1 MPFYGADVDQL
12 KALSKALSNGATLLT
27 SRARELD
34 SLIGQ
39 GMTGHGGGWQ
49 GQDAK
54 RFAADWQG
62 RLKPL
67 LERTTRGLEEASRS
81 VLTNADQQ
89 SSASTEGAGSNGS
102 GSGSGSAGDAGSSG
116 AAGSSGGT
124 GSTGSSGSSGGDA
137 STKTASNPDQ
147 PTPQEILDKYQVS
160 DAKVTKWPGDWDP
173 LRFIVDQRE
182 VTEKEAELLNGLGPF
197 EMNAFKDI
205 HDDAFSTADDRFPS
219 ADRNDD
225 QNDAFRHAYWNA
237 LMVKEF
243 GADWAED
250 YATAHEQL
258 PGNPAPREAMDLYN
272 NEVGR
277 NVAIANPDAS
287 AEELADLIEEAV
299 NNGDTVVVGQ
309 DLLPHPSNEV
319 PMDQTGDANNAEP
332 APGEDPEFNDESRT
346 TS

>member
-12 KALSKALSNGATLLT
+12 KALSKSLANGASLLT
-27 SRARELD
+27 NRARELD

-39 GMTGHGGGWQ
+39 GLAGQGGGWQ

-62 RLKPL
+62 RLRPL
-67 LERTTRGLEEASRS
+67 LERTTRGLEEASQS

-89 SSASTEGAGSNGS
+89 SSASTEGGGGTDSGGGS
-102 GSGSGSAGDAGSSG
+102 GDSGKPGNDA
-116 AAGSSGGT
+116 T
-124 GSTGSSGSSGGDA
+124 
-137 STKTASNPDQ
+137 TKTATNPNPDR
-147 PTPQEILDKYQVS
+147 PSPQEILDNYQVS
-160 DAKVTKWPGDWDP
+160 DAETTNWPGDWDP
-173 LRFIVDQRE
+173 LRFVVDQKE
-182 VTEKEAELLNGLGPF
+182 VTKKEAELLNGLGPF
-197 EMNAFKDI
+197 ELNAFKDI
-205 HDDAFSTADDRFPS
+205 HDDAFSSADERFPS

-299 NNGDTVVVGQ
+299 NNGDTVVVGP

-319 PMDQTGDANNAEP
+319 PMDQTGDANNAQP

>member
-12 KALSKALSNGATLLT
+12 KALSKALANGASLLT

-39 GMTGHGGGWQ
+39 GMTGQGGGWQ

-62 RLKPL
+62 RLRPL
-67 LERTTRGLEEASRS
+67 LERTTRGLEEASQS

-89 SSASTEGAGSNGS
+89 SSASTEGS
-102 GSGSGSAGDAGSSG
+102 G
-116 AAGSSGGT
+116 T
-124 GSTGSSGSSGGDA
+124 SGSSGTSANPGND
-137 STKTASNPDQ
+137 STTKTAANPNPGQ
-147 PTPQEILDKYQVS
+147 PTPQEILDEYQVS
-160 DAKVTKWPGDWDP
+160 DAETTNWPGDWDP
-173 LRFIVDQRE
+173 LRFVVDQRE

-197 EMNAFKDI
+197 EMNAFKGI

>member
-12 KALSKALSNGATLLT
+12 KALSKALANGASLLT

-34 SLIGQ
+34 SLIAQ
-39 GMTGHGGGWQ
+39 GMTGQGGGWQ

-62 RLKPL
+62 RLRPL
-67 LERTTRGLEEASRS
+67 LQTTTRGLEEASQS

-89 SSASTEGAGSNGS
+89 SSASTEGAGSE
-102 GSGSGSAGDAGSSG
+102 A
-116 AAGSSGGT
+116 T
-124 GSTGSSGSSGGDA
+124 
-137 STKTASNPDQ
+137 TKTTAANPNPGQ
-147 PTPQEILDKYQVS
+147 PTPQEILDEYQVS
-160 DAKVTKWPGDWDP
+160 DAETTKWPGDWDP
-173 LRFIVDQRE
+173 LRFVVDQRE

>member
-12 KALSKALSNGATLLT
+12 KSLSKALANGASLLT

-34 SLIGQ
+34 SLISQSASGQ
-39 GMTGHGGGWQ
+39 GGNWQ
-49 GQDAK
+49 GQDAQ
-54 RFAADWQG
+54 RFAADWRG
-62 RLKPL
+62 RLRPL
-67 LERTTRGLEEASRS
+67 LERTTRGLEEASKS
-81 VLTNADQQ
+81 ALTNAGEQ
-89 SSASTEGAGSNGS
+89 SSTSTEGAGGSS
-102 GSGSGSAGDAGSSG
+102 GSGSGSAGSSDGGSGDSGTSGNDA
-116 AAGSSGGT
+116 T
-124 GSTGSSGSSGGDA
+124 
-137 STKTASNPDQ
+137 TKTAANPNPGQ

-160 DAKVTKWPGDWDP
+160 DAETTNWPGDWDP
-173 LRFIVDQRE
+173 LRFVVDQRE

-197 EMNAFKDI
+197 EMNAFKGI

-299 NNGDTVVVGQ
+299 NKGDTVVVGQ

>member
-12 KALSKALSNGATLLT
+12 KALSKALANGASLLT

-34 SLIGQ
+34 SVIGQ
-39 GMTGHGGGWQ
+39 GLTGQGGGWQ

-62 RLKPL
+62 RLRPL
-67 LERTTRGLEEASRS
+67 LERTTRGLEEASQS

-89 SSASTEGAGSNGS
+89 SSASTEGSGGSGSGSSGSGGS
-102 GSGSGSAGDAGSSG
+102 GSGSGG
-116 AAGSSGGT
+116 
-124 GSTGSSGSSGGDA
+124 SGSSGNSGDDT
-137 STKTASNPDQ
+137 TKTAANPNPDQ

-160 DAKVTKWPGDWDP
+160 DAETTNWPGDWDP
-173 LRFIVDQRE
+173 LRFVVDQRE

-197 EMNAFKDI
+197 EMNAFKGI

>member
-12 KALSKALSNGATLLT
+12 KALSKALASGASLLT
-27 SRARELD
+27 TRARELD
-34 SLIGQ
+34 SLITQ
-39 GMTGHGGGWQ
+39 GAHWQ

-54 RFAADWQG
+54 RFASDWQG
-62 RLKPL
+62 HLRPL
-67 LERTTRGLEEASRS
+67 LERTSRGIEEASKS
-81 VLTNADQQ
+81 VLTNADEQ
-89 SSASTEGAGSNGS
+89 SSASTEGGGSS
-102 GSGSGSAGDAGSSG
+102 GSGSGGS
-116 AAGSSGGT
+116 GT
-124 GSTGSSGSSGGDA
+124 GSGNSSQGDSA
-137 STKTASNPDQ
+137 KPANDATTKTTDPTQ
-147 PTPQEILDKYQVS
+147 PTPQEILEKYQVS
-160 DAKVTKWPGDWDP
+160 DAETTNWPGDWDP
-173 LRFIVDQRE
+173 LRFVTDQRV

-197 EMNAFKDI
+197 ELNAFKGI
-205 HDDAFSTADDRFPS
+205 HDDAFSVADERFPS
-219 ADRNDD
+219 EDRNDD

-287 AEELADLIEEAV
+287 AEELANLIEEAV
-299 NNGDTVVVGQ
+299 NNGDTVVVGP
-309 DLLPHPSNEV
+309 DLLPHPSNQI
-319 PMDQTGDANNAEP
+319 PADQTGDAGNAEP

>member
-12 KALSKALSNGATLLT
+12 KALSKALASGASLLT

-34 SLIGQ
+34 SLIAQ
-39 GMTGHGGGWQ
+39 GGYWQ

-54 RFAADWQG
+54 RFASDWHG
-62 RLKPL
+62 HLRPL
-67 LERTTRGLEEASRS
+67 LERTSRGIEEASKS
-81 VLTNADQQ
+81 VLTNADEQAG
-89 SSASTEGAGSNGS
+89 ASTEGAG
-102 GSGSGSAGDAGSSG
+102 
-116 AAGSSGGT
+116 
-124 GSTGSSGSSGGDA
+124 GSSGSSSNPGNDA
-137 STKTASNPDQ
+137 TTKTAAATDPTQ
-147 PTPQEILDKYQVS
+147 PTPEEILDQYQVS
-160 DAKVTKWPGDWDP
+160 DAETTNWPGAWDP
-173 LRFIVDQRE
+173 LRFVVDQKV

-197 EMNAFKDI
+197 ELNAFKGI
-205 HDDAFSTADDRFPS
+205 HDDAFSVADERFPS
-219 ADRNDD
+219 EDRNDD

-287 AEELADLIEEAV
+287 AEELADLIEDAV
-299 NNGDTVVVGQ
+299 NNGDTVVVGP

-319 PMDQTGDANNAEP
+319 PADQTGDAGNAEP

>member
-12 KALSKALSNGATLLT
+12 KALSKTLASGASLLT
-27 SRARELD
+27 NRARELD
-34 SLIGQ
+34 SLIAQ
-39 GMTGHGGGWQ
+39 GGFWQ
-49 GQDAK
+49 GQDSK
-54 RFAADWQG
+54 RFASDWQG
-62 RLKPL
+62 RLRPL
-67 LERTTRGLEEASRS
+67 LERTSRGLEEASKS
-81 VLTNADQQ
+81 VLTNADEQ
-89 SSASTEGAGSNGS
+89 SNASTEGSGGSSGNGS
-102 GSGSGSAGDAGSSG
+102 GNHSGNPAVDA
-116 AAGSSGGT
+116 T
-124 GSTGSSGSSGGDA
+124 
-137 STKTASNPDQ
+137 TKATDPTQ
-147 PTPQEILDKYQVS
+147 PTPQEILDQYQVS
-160 DAKVTKWPGDWDP
+160 DAETTNWPGDWDP
-173 LRFIVDQRE
+173 LRFVVDQKV

-197 EMNAFKDI
+197 ELNAFKGI
-205 HDDAFSTADDRFPS
+205 HDDAFSVADERFPS
-219 ADRNDD
+219 EDRNDD

-299 NNGDTVVVGQ
+299 NSGDTVVVGP
-309 DLLPHPSNEV
+309 DLVPHPSNQV
-319 PMDQTGDANNAEP
+319 PADQTGDAGNAEP

>member
-12 KALSKALSNGATLLT
+12 NALSKALANGASLLT
-27 SRARELD
+27 SRVRELD
-34 SLIGQ
+34 SLIGRDLA
-39 GMTGHGGGWQ
+39 GHGGTWQ

-62 RLKPL
+62 HLRPL
-67 LERTTRGLEEASRS
+67 LERTLHGLEEASKS
-81 VLTNADQQ
+81 VLANADEQ
-89 SSASTEGAGSNGS
+89 SSASTEG
-102 GSGSGSAGDAGSSG
+102 
-116 AAGSSGGT
+116 GT
-124 GSTGSSGSSGGDA
+124 GTSSATGGNSA
-137 STKTASNPDQ
+137 ATKTAASPSPGQ
-147 PTPQEILDKYQVS
+147 PTPEEILEQYQVS
-160 DAKVTKWPGDWDP
+160 DAETTNWPGDWDP
-173 LRFIVDQRE
+173 LRFVVDQRE
-182 VTEKEAELLNGLGPF
+182 VTKKEAELLNGLGPF

-205 HDDAFSTADDRFPS
+205 HDDAFSIADERFPS

-277 NVAIANPDAS
+277 NVAISNPDAS

-299 NNGDTVVVGQ
+299 NHGDTVVVGP

-319 PMDQTGDANNAEP
+319 PMDQTGDANNAP
-332 APGEDPEFNDESRT
+332 PIDGEDPEFNDESRT

>member
-1 MPFYGADVDQL
+1 MPFYGADVNQL
-12 KALSKALSNGATLLT
+12 KALSKALANVASLLT

-34 SLIGQ
+34 SLISQGLIGQ
-39 GMTGHGGGWQ
+39 GGGWQ

-62 RLKPL
+62 RLRPL
-67 LERTTRGLEEASRS
+67 LDRTTRGLEEASHS
-81 VLTNADQQ
+81 ALANADQQ
-89 SSASTEGAGSNGS
+89 SSTSTEGGGP
-102 GSGSGSAGDAGSSG
+102 
-116 AAGSSGGT
+116 GSSGGPGNDT
-124 GSTGSSGSSGGDA
+124 TA
-137 STKTASNPDQ
+137 KTAANPNPGQ
-147 PTPQEILDKYQVS
+147 PTPQEILDNYQVS
-160 DAKVTKWPGDWDP
+160 DAETTMWPGDWDP

-197 EMNAFKDI
+197 EMNAFKGI
-205 HDDAFSTADDRFPS
+205 HDDAFSVADDRFPS

-309 DLLPHPSNEV
+309 DMLPHPSNEV

>member
-12 KALSKALSNGATLLT
+12 KALSKALANGASLLT

-34 SLIGQ
+34 SVIGQ
-39 GMTGHGGGWQ
+39 GLTGQGGGWQ

-62 RLKPL
+62 RLRPL
-67 LERTTRGLEEASRS
+67 LERTTRGLEEASQS

-89 SSASTEGAGSNGS
+89 SSASTEGSGGS
-102 GSGSGSAGDAGSSG
+102 GSGSSG
-116 AAGSSGGT
+116 SGG
-124 GSTGSSGSSGGDA
+124 SGSSGNSGDDT
-137 STKTASNPDQ
+137 TKTAANPNPDQ

-160 DAKVTKWPGDWDP
+160 DAETTNWPGDWDP
-173 LRFIVDQRE
+173 LRFVVDQRE

-197 EMNAFKDI
+197 EMNAFKGI

-299 NNGDTVVVGQ
+299 NNGETVVVGQ

>member
-12 KALSKALSNGATLLT
+12 KALSKALANGASLLT

-34 SLIGQ
+34 SVIGQ
-39 GMTGHGGGWQ
+39 GLTGQGGGWQ

-62 RLKPL
+62 RLRPL
-67 LERTTRGLEEASRS
+67 LERTTRGLEEASQS

-89 SSASTEGAGSNGS
+89 SSASTEGGGGS
-102 GSGSGSAGDAGSSG
+102 GSGSSGSGNPGSSDG
-116 AAGSSGGT
+116 GSGNSGDDT
-124 GSTGSSGSSGGDA
+124 
-137 STKTASNPDQ
+137 TKTAANPNPGQ

-160 DAKVTKWPGDWDP
+160 DAETTNWPGDWDP
-173 LRFIVDQRE
+173 LRFVVDQRE

-197 EMNAFKDI
+197 EMNAFKGI

>member
-12 KALSKALSNGATLLT
+12 KALSKALASGASLLT

-34 SLIGQ
+34 SLIAQ
-39 GMTGHGGGWQ
+39 GGYWQ

-54 RFAADWQG
+54 RFASDWQG
-62 RLKPL
+62 HLRPL
-67 LERTTRGLEEASRS
+67 LERTSRGIEEASKS
-81 VLTNADQQ
+81 VLTNADEQAG
-89 SSASTEGAGSNGS
+89 ASTEGAG
-102 GSGSGSAGDAGSSG
+102 
-116 AAGSSGGT
+116 
-124 GSTGSSGSSGGDA
+124 GSSGSSSNPGNDA
-137 STKTASNPDQ
+137 TTKTAAATDPTQ
-147 PTPQEILDKYQVS
+147 PTPEEILDQYQVS
-160 DAKVTKWPGDWDP
+160 DAETTNWPGDWDP
-173 LRFIVDQRE
+173 LRFVVDQKV

-197 EMNAFKDI
+197 ELNAFKGI
-205 HDDAFSTADDRFPS
+205 HDDAFSVADERFPS
-219 ADRNDD
+219 EDRNDD

-287 AEELADLIEEAV
+287 AEELADLIEDAV
-299 NNGDTVVVGQ
+299 NNGDTVVVGP
-309 DLLPHPSNEV
+309 DLMPHPSNEV
-319 PMDQTGDANNAEP
+319 PADQTGDAGNAEP

>member
-12 KALSKALSNGATLLT
+12 KALSKALASGASLLT

-34 SLIGQ
+34 SLIAQ
-39 GMTGHGGGWQ
+39 GGYWQ

-54 RFAADWQG
+54 RFASDWQG
-62 RLKPL
+62 HLRPL
-67 LERTTRGLEEASRS
+67 LERTSRGIEEASKS
-81 VLTNADQQ
+81 VLTNADEQAG
-89 SSASTEGAGSNGS
+89 ASTEGAG
-102 GSGSGSAGDAGSSG
+102 
-116 AAGSSGGT
+116 
-124 GSTGSSGSSGGDA
+124 GSSGSSSNPGTDA
-137 STKTASNPDQ
+137 TTKTAAATDPTQ
-147 PTPQEILDKYQVS
+147 PTPEEILDQYQVS
-160 DAKVTKWPGDWDP
+160 DAETTNWPGDWDP
-173 LRFIVDQRE
+173 LRFVVDQKV

-197 EMNAFKDI
+197 ELNAFKGI
-205 HDDAFSTADDRFPS
+205 HDDAFSVADERFPS
-219 ADRNDD
+219 EDRNDD

-287 AEELADLIEEAV
+287 AEELADLIEDAV
-299 NNGDTVVVGQ
+299 NNGDTVVVGP
-309 DLLPHPSNEV
+309 DLMPHPSNEV
-319 PMDQTGDANNAEP
+319 PADQTGDAGNAEP

>member
-12 KALSKALSNGATLLT
+12 KALSKALANGASLLT

-34 SLIGQ
+34 SVIGQ
-39 GMTGHGGGWQ
+39 GLTGQGGGWQ

-62 RLKPL
+62 RLRPL
-67 LERTTRGLEEASRS
+67 LERTTRGLEEASQS

-89 SSASTEGAGSNGS
+89 SSASTEGSGGSGGSGSSGSS
-102 GSGSGSAGDAGSSG
+102 GSGSGSSSNSGDD
-116 AAGSSGGT
+116 T
-124 GSTGSSGSSGGDA
+124 
-137 STKTASNPDQ
+137 TKTSANPNPDQ

-160 DAKVTKWPGDWDP
+160 DAETTNWPGDWDP
-173 LRFIVDQRE
+173 LRFVVDQRE

-197 EMNAFKDI
+197 EMNAFKGI
-205 HDDAFSTADDRFPS
+205 HDDAFGTADDRFPS

>member
-12 KALSKALSNGATLLT
+12 KALSKALASGASLLT

-34 SLIGQ
+34 FLITQ
-39 GMTGHGGGWQ
+39 GSSWQ
-49 GQDAK
+49 GQDAR
-54 RFAADWQG
+54 RFASDWQG
-62 RLKPL
+62 QLRPL
-67 LERTTRGLEEASRS
+67 LERTLHGIEEASKS
-81 VLTNADQQ
+81 VLTNADEQAG
-89 SSASTEGAGSNGS
+89 ASTGGGNS
-102 GSGSGSAGDAGSSG
+102 GNPGNDA
-116 AAGSSGGT
+116 T
-124 GSTGSSGSSGGDA
+124 I
-137 STKTASNPDQ
+137 KTAAATDPTQ

-160 DAKVTKWPGDWDP
+160 DAETTNWPGDWDP
-173 LRFIVDQRE
+173 LRFVVDQKV

-197 EMNAFKDI
+197 ELNAFKGI
-205 HDDAFSTADDRFPS
+205 HDDAFSVADERFPS
-219 ADRNDD
+219 EDRNDD

-287 AEELADLIEEAV
+287 AEELADLIEDAV
-299 NNGDTVVVGQ
+299 NNGDTVVVGP
-309 DLLPHPSNEV
+309 DLLPHPSNQV
-319 PMDQTGDANNAEP
+319 PAEQTGDAGNAEP

>member
-12 KALSKALSNGATLLT
+12 KALSKALASGASLLT

-34 SLIGQ
+34 SLIAQ
-39 GMTGHGGGWQ
+39 GGYWQ
-49 GQDAK
+49 GHDAK
-54 RFAADWQG
+54 RFASEWQG
-62 RLKPL
+62 HLRPL
-67 LERTTRGLEEASRS
+67 LERTSRGIEEASQS
-81 VLTNADQQ
+81 VLTNADEQAG
-89 SSASTEGAGSNGS
+89 ASTEGGAGPAGSGGS
-102 GSGSGSAGDAGSSG
+102 GNSGNPGSDA
-116 AAGSSGGT
+116 T
-124 GSTGSSGSSGGDA
+124 
-137 STKTASNPDQ
+137 TKTAAATNPTQ
-147 PTPQEILDKYQVS
+147 PTPQEILDQYQVS
-160 DAKVTKWPGDWDP
+160 DAETTNWPGDWDP
-173 LRFIVDQRE
+173 LRFVVDQKV

-197 EMNAFKDI
+197 ELNAFKGI
-205 HDDAFSTADDRFPS
+205 HDDAFSVADERFPS
-219 ADRNDD
+219 EDRNDD

-258 PGNPAPREAMDLYN
+258 PANPAPREAMDLYN

-287 AEELADLIEEAV
+287 AEELADLIEDAV
-299 NNGDTVVVGQ
+299 NNGDTVVVGP

-319 PMDQTGDANNAEP
+319 PADQTGDAGNAEP

>member
-12 KALSKALSNGATLLT
+12 KALSKALASGASLLT

-34 SLIGQ
+34 SLIAQ
-39 GMTGHGGGWQ
+39 GGYWQ

-54 RFAADWQG
+54 RFASDWQG
-62 RLKPL
+62 HLRPL
-67 LERTTRGLEEASRS
+67 LERTSRGIEEASKS
-81 VLTNADQQ
+81 VLTNADEQAG
-89 SSASTEGAGSNGS
+89 ASTEGAG
-102 GSGSGSAGDAGSSG
+102 
-116 AAGSSGGT
+116 
-124 GSTGSSGSSGGDA
+124 GSSGSSSNPGTDA
-137 STKTASNPDQ
+137 TTKTAAATDPTQ
-147 PTPQEILDKYQVS
+147 PTPEEILDQYQVS
-160 DAKVTKWPGDWDP
+160 DAETTNWPGDWDP
-173 LRFIVDQRE
+173 LRFVVDQKV

-197 EMNAFKDI
+197 ELNAFKGI
-205 HDDAFSTADDRFPS
+205 HDDAFSVADERFPS
-219 ADRNDD
+219 EDRNDD

-287 AEELADLIEEAV
+287 AEELADLIEDAV
-299 NNGDTVVVGQ
+299 NNGDTVVVGP

-319 PMDQTGDANNAEP
+319 PADQTGDAGNAEP

>member
-1 MPFYGADVDQL
+1 MPFYGADIDQL
-12 KALSKALSNGATLLT
+12 KALSKALANGASLLT

-34 SLIGQ
+34 SLIAQ
-39 GMTGHGGGWQ
+39 GGYWQ

-54 RFAADWQG
+54 RFASDWQG
-62 RLKPL
+62 HLRPL
-67 LERTTRGLEEASRS
+67 LERTSRGIEEASKS
-81 VLTNADQQ
+81 VLTNADEQ
-89 SSASTEGAGSNGS
+89 SGASTEGGNS
-102 GSGSGSAGDAGSSG
+102 GNPGNDA
-116 AAGSSGGT
+116 T
-124 GSTGSSGSSGGDA
+124 I
-137 STKTASNPDQ
+137 KTAAATDPTQ

-160 DAKVTKWPGDWDP
+160 DAETTNWPGDWDP
-173 LRFIVDQRE
+173 LRFVVDQKV
-182 VTEKEAELLNGLGPF
+182 VTEKEAELLNGLGPV
-197 EMNAFKDI
+197 ELNAFKGI
-205 HDDAFSTADDRFPS
+205 HDDAFSVADERFPS
-219 ADRNDD
+219 EDRNDD

-287 AEELADLIEEAV
+287 AEELADLIEDAV
-299 NNGDTVVVGQ
+299 NNGDTVVVGP
-309 DLLPHPSNEV
+309 DLLPHPSNQV
-319 PMDQTGDANNAEP
+319 PAEQTGDAGNAEP

>member
-12 KALSKALSNGATLLT
+12 KALSKALASGASLLT
-27 SRARELD
+27 SLARELD
-34 SLIGQ
+34 SLIAQ
-39 GMTGHGGGWQ
+39 GGYWQ

-54 RFAADWQG
+54 RFASDWQG
-62 RLKPL
+62 HLRPL
-67 LERTTRGLEEASRS
+67 LERTSRGIEEASKS
-81 VLTNADQQ
+81 VLTNADEQAG
-89 SSASTEGAGSNGS
+89 ASTEGAG
-102 GSGSGSAGDAGSSG
+102 
-116 AAGSSGGT
+116 
-124 GSTGSSGSSGGDA
+124 GSSGSSSNPGNDA
-137 STKTASNPDQ
+137 TTKTAAATDPTQ
-147 PTPQEILDKYQVS
+147 PTPEEILDQYQVS
-160 DAKVTKWPGDWDP
+160 DAETTNWPGDWDP
-173 LRFIVDQRE
+173 LRFVVDQKV

-197 EMNAFKDI
+197 ELNAFKGI
-205 HDDAFSTADDRFPS
+205 HDDAFSVADERFPS
-219 ADRNDD
+219 EDRNDD

-287 AEELADLIEEAV
+287 TEELADLIEDAV
-299 NNGDTVVVGQ
+299 NNGDTVVVGP

-319 PMDQTGDANNAEP
+319 PADQTGDAGNAEP

>member
-12 KALSKALSNGATLLT
+12 KALSKALASGASLLT

-34 SLIGQ
+34 SLIAQ
-39 GMTGHGGGWQ
+39 GGYWQ

-54 RFAADWQG
+54 RFASDWQG
-62 RLKPL
+62 HLRPL
-67 LERTTRGLEEASRS
+67 LERTSRGIEEASKS
-81 VLTNADQQ
+81 VLTNADEQAG
-89 SSASTEGAGSNGS
+89 ASTEGAG
-102 GSGSGSAGDAGSSG
+102 
-116 AAGSSGGT
+116 
-124 GSTGSSGSSGGDA
+124 GSSGSSSNPGNDA
-137 STKTASNPDQ
+137 TTKTAAATDPTQ
-147 PTPQEILDKYQVS
+147 PTPEEILDQYQVS
-160 DAKVTKWPGDWDP
+160 DAETTNWPGDWDP
-173 LRFIVDQRE
+173 LRFVVDQKV

-197 EMNAFKDI
+197 ELNAFKGI
-205 HDDAFSTADDRFPS
+205 HDDAFSVADERFPS
-219 ADRNDD
+219 EDRNDD

-287 AEELADLIEEAV
+287 AEELADLIEDAV
-299 NNGDTVVVGQ
+299 NNGDTVVVGP

-319 PMDQTGDANNAEP
+319 PADQTGDAGNAEP
-332 APGEDPEFNDESRT
+332 APGEEPEFNDESRT